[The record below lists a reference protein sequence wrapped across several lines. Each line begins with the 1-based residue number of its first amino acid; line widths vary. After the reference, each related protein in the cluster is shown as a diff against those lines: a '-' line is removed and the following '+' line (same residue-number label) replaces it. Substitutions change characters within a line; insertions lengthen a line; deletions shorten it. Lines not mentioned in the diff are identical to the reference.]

1 MEAEKARQRI
11 SKRAN
16 LVGMTGVNHPAASDG
31 ACLWRYGGSALRAVL
46 FLASVSETLAMLCP
60 VGFWTAG
67 RPLCRLTLAERSP
80 VRFPGRK
87 QHYLQRRLRSAGR
100 TAAQFAKLNYNVTR
114 FRRASCGTRTSC
126 LHDRTFVLICQEGV
140 GREIVAERRRSF
152 YAFRLFSTGEE
163 REIDLS
169 HSSRVQG
176 QGR

>member
-1 MEAEKARQRI
+1 
-11 SKRAN
+11 
-16 LVGMTGVNHPAASDG
+16 
-31 ACLWRYGGSALRAVL
+31 
-46 FLASVSETLAMLCP
+46 MLCP

-126 LHDRTFVLICQEGV
+126 LHDRTFVLFCQEVV
-140 GREIVAERRRSF
+140 GEEIAAKRWGSLHT
-152 YAFRLFSTGEE
+152 FRLFRPGEGS
-163 REIDLS
+163 EIDLS